1 MDNIGIVLII
11 VLVVLIFISAFF
23 SGSET
28 SITAINQIKLDS
40 AAENGQK
47 SAKRVNALRN
57 KIDEVLGVILIG
69 NNLVNISASA
79 LLTYFVIKRFGDE
92 YVWVGTLL
100 LTVLVIIFAEIAPKN
115 FAAKKPEAIAYP
127 ASIVL
132 QFLTKYFGWL
142 SRILNFF
149 SSWITGVKGGE
160 NYFAKSLNREELKS
174 VLDKDTEQVDKEEME
189 AMRSLLA
196 LKELSVQDI
205 LIPINQVITLNLS
218 DIEDFE
224 NYERNRF
231 YPVYKDENS
240 DIVGF
245 IHSKEIEE
253 LGDFRTDLTDFLIE
267 PYYVPESTQLF
278 AQLKNFQKNGSEV
291 ALVVDEYGEVTG
303 LVTLED
309 LIEQIVGQ
317 FNPDELEEDYEII
330 DDSSVLAEGSTII
343 RELNKRL
350 EWDLPEEGAKTLNGL
365 IIDHLDQLPTNN
377 VCIELAGY
385 KLETQK
391 IESNKVKEVKVS
403 KISDH

>member
-1 MDNIGIVLII
+1 MI
-11 VLVVLIFISAFF
+11 VLIFISAFF

-28 SITAINQIKLDS
+28 SITAINQIKLDT

-47 SAKRVNALRN
+47 SAKRVNSLRN

-79 LLTYFVIKRFGDE
+79 LLTYFVIKEFGDE
-92 YVWVGTLL
+92 YVWIGTLL
-100 LTVLVIIFAEIAPKN
+100 LTILIIIFAEIAPKN

-127 ASIVL
+127 ASIIL
-132 QFLTKYFGWL
+132 EFLTTYLGWL

-174 VLDKDTEQVDKEEME
+174 VLDKDTEQVDNDEME

-205 LIPINQVITLNLS
+205 LIPINQVISLNLNKVA
-218 DIEDFE
+218 DFE
-224 NYERNRF
+224 NDERNRF
-231 YPVYKDENS
+231 YPVYKELES
-240 DIVGF
+240 EIIGF
-245 IHSKEIEE
+245 IHSKEIEQLE
-253 LGDFRTDLTDFLIE
+253 KFETDLTDFLIE

-278 AQLKNFQKNGSEV
+278 AQLKNFQKNGSEA

-303 LVTLED
+303 LITLED

-317 FNPDELEEDYEII
+317 LNVEELEEDYEIV
-330 DDSSVLAEGSTII
+330 DENSVLADGSTII
-343 RELNKRL
+343 RELNKRMD
-350 EWDLPEEGAKTLNGL
+350 WNLPEEGAKTLNGL
-365 IIDHLDQLPTNN
+365 IIDHLDQIPTNN
-377 VCIELAGY
+377 ICIQLESY
-385 KLETQK
+385 KLETSK
-391 IESNKVKEVKVS
+391 IDVNKVKQVKITKNS
-403 KISDH
+403 